1 MVQNKK
7 QAKLLLLGFIIIT
20 LLSNNMY
27 SQRSLAIGE
36 WDAHLPYGEGKWV
49 TKSAEEIIYS
59 TGLSLLYIDKDD
71 LNPRFVDKVRG
82 LSDVG
87 ISRLQYDPF
96 NDQLIIAYTNSSIDI
111 VRGT

>member
-1 MVQNKK
+1 
-7 QAKLLLLGFIIIT
+7 
-20 LLSNNMY
+20 MY

-49 TKSAEEIIYS
+49 TQSAEEIIYS

-71 LNPRFVDKVRG
+71 LNPRFVDKVKG

-96 NDQLIIAYTNSSIDI
+96 NVMLETGLGNSQLLNLSQFRLTGNK
-111 VRGT
+111 GKGLLLFHFL